1 MSAALDAVAAAR
13 AYKSAAE
20 MDYLDAMLTAH
31 QKGHSFAEIGRAA
44 GVSRQAVRELIVGRE
59 ARANSE

>member
-1 MSAALDAVAAAR
+1 
-13 AYKSAAE
+13 
-20 MDYLDAMLTAH
+20 MDYLDAMLAAR
-31 QKGHSFAEIGRAA
+31 QAGHSFAEIGRAA